1 MCFLNIFF
9 NIFSKPE
16 NADVWIFN
24 FDFTIEHNDS
34 GGFSHGERLEESYVD
49 TG

>member
-1 MCFLNIFF
+1 MLM
-9 NIFSKPE
+9 
-16 NADVWIFN
+16 

-34 GGFSHGERLEESYVD
+34 GGFSYGERLEESYVD